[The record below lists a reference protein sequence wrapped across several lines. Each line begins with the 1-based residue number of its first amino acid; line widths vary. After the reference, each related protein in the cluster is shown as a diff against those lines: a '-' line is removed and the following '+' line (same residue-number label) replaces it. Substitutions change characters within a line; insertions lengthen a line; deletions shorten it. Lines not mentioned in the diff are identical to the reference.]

1 MSTELK
7 LLKEKISEAELIL
20 LGIGEEW
27 VVPDN
32 ITVKSGLLDGFDD
45 AWIQENNISPFIKKI
60 LIDNQSVPEVKALK
74 EGYQLLSELLQDK
87 NYFVVSL
94 CEDGLIR
101 SVGLRDDRIVQ
112 PCGNMTKLQCPD
124 GCEGTLFSVD
134 ELLNEWLQK
143 LTNQTLNKEEFQ
155 NILNDFPAPKCPACG
170 KVLTFNTLKAGTY
183 LETGYL
189 DEWSIYKKWLQGT
202 VNKKVCIIEL
212 GVGMKYP
219 TVIRW
224 PFEKIAFFNQKASF
238 FRVHSRLY
246 QTAEEIKEKSFG
258 IQMTTE
264 EFIQEL
270 SSCD

>member
-1 MSTELK
+1 MSDK
-7 LLKEKISEAELIL
+7 NINLLKETIKDADLVLI
-20 LGIGEEW
+20 GIGEEW
-27 VVPDN
+27 SVPDQTAIN
-32 ITVKSGLLDGFDD
+32 VVKKQDDSDMWLQEHGVVTFLKKLLLEKKSIPE
-45 AWIQENNISPFIKKI
+45 AEEIKK
-60 LIDNQSVPEVKALK
+60 
-74 EGYQLLSELLQDK
+74 GYECLAELLRDK
-87 NYFVVSL
+87 NYFIVSL
-94 CEDGLIR
+94 CDDGLIR

-124 GCEGTLFSVD
+124 GCEDTLFMFDDLFADKLSGISKLSD
-134 ELLNEWLQK
+134 EELLNEVKKIW
-143 LTNQTLNKEEFQ
+143 NH
-155 NILNDFPAPKCPACG
+155 KCPVCG
-170 KVLTFNTLKAGTY
+170 KNLVFNTLKADRY

-189 DEWSIYKKWLQGT
+189 DEWTIYKKWLQGT
-202 VNKKVCIIEL
+202 VNKKVCIVEL

-246 QTAEEIKEKSFG
+246 QTAEEIKEKSVAM
-258 IQMTTE
+258 QMTAE